1 VTGSAALTP
10 APGGR
15 VDIWG
20 DERAA
25 RLIAAVL
32 TRSPR
37 AIAELG
43 DELSL
48 AAEELD
54 ASLAVLAGHGLIT
67 IDARAA
73 TVSPG
78 PAALRFARSGKGRD
92 DLLELAA
99 PRLRRLATETGET
112 ANLIV
117 PRPAGTE
124 AIAQADGSH
133 MLGTANWIG
142 RPLGLHCTA
151 AGKVFLAHRVATL
164 PDGALDVWTSE
175 TITSRPALATDLDG
189 ALERGYALLID
200 ELEPGL
206 SAVAAP
212 VREGDGAVVAALC
225 VSGATLRLPRQRL
238 DLLGRLCVE
247 QSDELSAA
255 LGWTVPLVS

>member
-1 VTGSAALTP
+1 VSSSGALTQP
-10 APGGR
+10 PET
-15 VDIWG
+15 WG

-25 RLIAAVL
+25 QLLVAVL

-37 AIAELG
+37 TIAELG

-48 AAEELD
+48 AADELN
-54 ASLAVLAGHGLIT
+54 ASLAVLAGHGLVAL
-67 IDARAA
+67 DERAA

-78 PAALRFARSGKGRD
+78 RAALRFARSGKGRD
-92 DLLELAA
+92 DLVELAA
-99 PRLRRLATETGET
+99 LRLRRLATETGET

-151 AGKVFLAHRVATL
+151 AGKVFLAHGVAAL
-164 PDGALDVWTSE
+164 PDGPLDAWTSQ
-175 TITSRPALATDLDG
+175 TITDRAALQDDLNG
-189 ALERGYALLID
+189 VLERGYALLVD

-212 VREGDGAVVAALC
+212 VYEADGEVVAVLC

-238 DLLGRLCVE
+238 DLLGRLCAE

-255 LGWTVPLVS
+255 LGFSDRQR

>member
-1 VTGSAALTP
+1 VSGSGALTP
-10 APGGR
+10 APET
-15 VDIWG
+15 WG

-25 RLIAAVL
+25 QLLAAVL
-32 TRSPR
+32 TQSPR
-37 AIAELG
+37 TIAELG
-43 DELSL
+43 DDLSL
-48 AAEELD
+48 AADELN
-54 ASLAVLAGHGLIT
+54 ASLAVLAAHGLIAVDQRT
-67 IDARAA
+67 A

-78 PAALRFARSGKGRD
+78 RAALRFARSGKGRD

-117 PRPAGTE
+117 PRPTGTE
-124 AIAQADGSH
+124 AIAQADGTH

-151 AGKVFLAHRVATL
+151 AGKVFLAHGVATL
-164 PDGALDVWTSE
+164 ADGPLDAWTSA
-175 TITSRPALATDLDG
+175 TITSRAALQQDLDG
-189 ALERGYALLID
+189 VLERGYALLVD

-212 VREGDGAVVAALC
+212 VYEADREVVAVLC

-238 DLLGRLCVE
+238 DLLGRLCAE
-247 QSDELSAA
+247 QADELSAA
-255 LGWTVPLVS
+255 LGYDDRGR

>member
-1 VTGSAALTP
+1 MSSSGALTQP
-10 APGGR
+10 PET
-15 VDIWG
+15 WG

-25 RLIAAVL
+25 QLLVAVL

-37 AIAELG
+37 TIAELG

-48 AAEELD
+48 AADELN
-54 ASLAVLAGHGLIT
+54 ASLAVLAGHGLVAL
-67 IDARAA
+67 DERAA

-78 PAALRFARSGKGRD
+78 RAALRFARSGKGRD
-92 DLLELAA
+92 DLMELAA
-99 PRLRRLATETGET
+99 LRLRRLATETGET

-151 AGKVFLAHRVATL
+151 AGKVFLAHGVAAL
-164 PDGALDVWTSE
+164 PDGPLDAWTSQ
-175 TITSRPALATDLDG
+175 TITDRAALQDDLNG
-189 ALERGYALLID
+189 VLERGYALLVD

-212 VREGDGAVVAALC
+212 VYEADGEVVAVLC

-247 QSDELSAA
+247 QADELSAA
-255 LGWTVPLVS
+255 LAP

>member
-1 VTGSAALTP
+1 VSVSGARAP
-10 APGGR
+10 APET
-15 VDIWG
+15 WG

-25 RLIAAVL
+25 QLLAAVL

-37 AIAELG
+37 TITELRE
-43 DELSL
+43 ELSL
-48 AAEELD
+48 AADELR
-54 ASLAVLAGHGLIT
+54 ASLAVLAGHGLIAV
-67 IDARAA
+67 DERAA

-78 PAALRFARSGKGRD
+78 RTALRFARSGKGRD

-99 PRLRRLATETGET
+99 PRLRRLANETGET

-117 PRPAGTE
+117 PRQGGTE

-151 AGKVFLAHRVATL
+151 AGKVFLAHGVATL
-164 PDGALDVWTSE
+164 ADGSLDAWTSE
-175 TITSRPALATDLDG
+175 TITNRAALQHDLDG
-189 ALERGYALLID
+189 VLERGYALLID

-212 VREGDGAVVAALC
+212 VREADGEVIAVLC

-238 DLLGRLCVE
+238 ELLGRLCAE
-247 QSDELSAA
+247 QSDVLSAA
-255 LGWTVPLVS
+255 LGFSEAQR

>member
-1 VTGSAALTP
+1 MSSSRAS

-25 RLIAAVL
+25 ALVAAVL

-37 AIAELG
+37 PIGQLG
-43 DELSL
+43 AELSL
-48 AAEELD
+48 SDDELRE
-54 ASLAVLAGHGLIT
+54 SLAVLSAHQLIAVDERRGT
-67 IDARAA
+67 A
-73 TVSPG
+73 SPG
-78 PAALRFARSGKGRD
+78 RVALRFARSGKGRD
-92 DLLELAA
+92 DLIELAQ
-99 PRLRRLATETGET
+99 PRLRRLADETGET

-117 PRPAGTE
+117 PRPGGTE
-124 AIAQADGSH
+124 AIAQADGQH
-133 MLGTANWIG
+133 LLGVSNWVG

-151 AGKVFLAHRVATL
+151 AGKVFLAHEVAAL
-164 PDGALDVWTSE
+164 PDGALDARTSE
-175 TITSRPALATDLDG
+175 TITDHRALQADLE
-189 ALERGYALLID
+189 AVLERGYAVIVD

-212 VREGDGAVVAALC
+212 VRERDGGVVAVLC

-247 QSDELSAA
+247 QADELSAT
-255 LGWTVPLVS
+255 LGFLR

>member
-1 VTGSAALTP
+1 VNAAGVRTP
-10 APGGR
+10 PPET
-15 VDIWG
+15 WG

-25 RLIAAVL
+25 QLLAAVL
-32 TRSPR
+32 SRSPR
-37 AIAELG
+37 TIGELRE
-43 DELSL
+43 ELSL
-48 AAEELD
+48 SADELQ
-54 ASLAVLAGHGLIT
+54 ASLAVLAGHGLIAV
-67 IDARAA
+67 DHRAA

-78 PAALRFARSGKGRD
+78 RTALRFARSGKGRD

-151 AGKVFLAHRVATL
+151 AGKVFLAHGVATL
-164 PDGALDVWTSE
+164 ADGSLDAWTSE
-175 TITSRPALATDLDG
+175 TITNRAALQRDLDG
-189 ALERGYALLID
+189 VLERGYALLVD

-212 VREGDGAVVAALC
+212 VHEADGEVVAVLC

-238 DLLGRLCVE
+238 DLLGRLCAE
-247 QSDELSAA
+247 QAGELSAA
-255 LGWTVPLVS
+255 LRTSDGA

>member
-1 VTGSAALTP
+1 VTSSGALTP
-10 APGGR
+10 PPET
-15 VDIWG
+15 WG

-25 RLIAAVL
+25 QLLVAVL

-37 AIAELG
+37 TIVELG
-43 DELSL
+43 DDLSL
-48 AAEELD
+48 GADELN
-54 ASLAVLAGHGLIT
+54 ASLAVLAGHGLIAV
-67 IDARAA
+67 DERAA

-78 PAALRFARSGKGRD
+78 RAALRFARSGKGRD
-92 DLLELAA
+92 DLMELAA

-117 PRPAGTE
+117 PRRTGTE

-151 AGKVFLAHRVATL
+151 AGKVFLAHGAATL
-164 PDGALDVWTSE
+164 ADGPLDAWTSE
-175 TITSRPALATDLDG
+175 TITDRAALQDDLDG
-189 ALERGYALLID
+189 VLERGYALLVD

-212 VREGDGAVVAALC
+212 VYEADGEVVAVLC

-238 DLLGRLCVE
+238 DLLGRLCAE

-255 LGWTVPLVS
+255 LGFSDRQR

>member
-1 VTGSAALTP
+1 VSASSALTP
-10 APGGR
+10 TPET
-15 VDIWG
+15 WG

-25 RLIAAVL
+25 QLLLAVL

-37 AIAELG
+37 TVAALG
-43 DELSL
+43 DDLSL
-48 AAEELD
+48 GADELH
-54 ASLAVLAGHGLIT
+54 ASLGVLTRHGLVT
-67 IDARAA
+67 VDERAA

-78 PAALRFARSGKGRD
+78 RATLRFARSGKGRD
-92 DLLELAA
+92 DLMELAA

-124 AIAQADGSH
+124 AITQADGSH
-133 MLGTANWIG
+133 MLGTSNWIG

-151 AGKVFLAHRVATL
+151 AGKVFLAHRVLTL
-164 PDGALDVWTSE
+164 ADGSLEASTPQ
-175 TITSRPALATDLDG
+175 TITNREALQDDLDSV
-189 ALERGYALLID
+189 LERGYALLVD

-212 VREGDGAVVAALC
+212 VREADDQIIAALC

-238 DLLGRLCVE
+238 DLLGRLCAE
-247 QSDELSAA
+247 QSDILSAA
-255 LGWTVPLVS
+255 LGVSSSQR

>member
-1 VTGSAALTP
+1 MSSSGAMTP
-10 APGGR
+10 APQT
-15 VDIWG
+15 WG

-25 RLIAAVL
+25 QLLVAVL
-32 TRSPR
+32 GRSPR
-37 AIAELG
+37 TIAELG
-43 DELSL
+43 DQLSL
-48 AAEELD
+48 GADELN
-54 ASLAVLAGHGLIT
+54 ASLAVLAEHGLVA
-67 IDARAA
+67 IDERAA

-78 PAALRFARSGKGRD
+78 RAALRFARSGKGRD
-92 DLLELAA
+92 DLMELAE
-99 PRLRRLATETGET
+99 PRLRRLAAETGET
-112 ANLIV
+112 ANLII

-151 AGKVFLAHRVATL
+151 AGKVFLAHGAATL
-164 PDGALDVWTSE
+164 PDGPLDAWTSA
-175 TITSRPALATDLDG
+175 TITSRAALAQDLDG
-189 ALERGYALLID
+189 VPARGYALLID

-212 VREGDGAVVAALC
+212 VRERDGDVLAALC

-247 QSDELSAA
+247 QADQLSASLA
-255 LGWTVPLVS
+255 Y

>member
-1 VTGSAALTP
+1 VSSSGAFTP
-10 APGGR
+10 ATET
-15 VDIWG
+15 WG

-25 RLIAAVL
+25 QLLVAVL

-37 AIAELG
+37 TIAELRDHLSLG
-43 DELSL
+43 ADELNASLEVL
-48 AAEELD
+48 AA
-54 ASLAVLAGHGLIT
+54 HGLIAV
-67 IDARAA
+67 DAGAA

-78 PAALRFARSGKGRD
+78 QAALRFARSGKGRD
-92 DLLELAA
+92 DLLDLAA

-117 PRPAGTE
+117 PRPTGTE

-151 AGKVFLAHRVATL
+151 AGKVFLAHGVATL
-164 PDGALDVWTSE
+164 SDGPLDAWTSA
-175 TITSRPALATDLDG
+175 TITNRAALQEDLD
-189 ALERGYALLID
+189 EVPDRGYALLVD

-212 VREGDGAVVAALC
+212 VYEADGEVVAVLC

-238 DLLGRLCVE
+238 DLLGRLCAE
-247 QSDELSAA
+247 QADELSAA
-255 LGWTVPLVS
+255 LGFDDAQR

>member
-1 VTGSAALTP
+1 VSSPGAFTP
-10 APGGR
+10 APQT
-15 VDIWG
+15 WG

-25 RLIAAVL
+25 QLLAAVL
-32 TRSPR
+32 ARSPR
-37 AIAELG
+37 PIAALG
-43 DELSL
+43 EELSL
-48 AAEELD
+48 SADELQ

-67 IDARAA
+67 VDERAA

-78 PAALRFARSGKGRD
+78 RAALRFARSGKGRD

-99 PRLRRLATETGET
+99 PRLQRLATETSET

-117 PRPAGTE
+117 PRPGGTE

-133 MLGTANWIG
+133 MLGTINWTG

-151 AGKVFLAHRVATL
+151 AGKVFLAYRVATL
-164 PDGALDVWTSE
+164 PDGALDVWTSA
-175 TITSRPALATDLDG
+175 TITNRAALQHDLDG
-189 ALERGYALLID
+189 VVQRGYALLID

-212 VREGDGAVVAALC
+212 VRETDGEVVAVLC

-247 QSDELSAA
+247 QADELSAGLA
-255 LGWTVPLVS
+255 LDDGRH

>member
-1 VTGSAALTP
+1 MSASGALTP
-10 APGGR
+10 AGGR
-15 VDIWG
+15 VDVWG

-25 RLIAAVL
+25 QLIAAVL

-48 AAEELD
+48 GAEELK
-54 ASLAVLAGHGLIT
+54 ASLAVLAEHGLIT
-67 IDARAA
+67 VDERAA

-78 PAALRFARSGKGRD
+78 RAALRFARSGKGRD

-99 PRLRRLATETGET
+99 PRLRRLSTETGET

-117 PRPAGTE
+117 PRPGGTE
-124 AIAQADGSH
+124 AIAQTEGSH
-133 MLGTANWIG
+133 MLGTVNWIG

-151 AGKVFLAHRVATL
+151 AGKVFLAHGVAAL
-164 PDGALDVWTSE
+164 REGALDAWTSE
-175 TITSRPALATDLDG
+175 TITSRAVLQTDVDGVLD
-189 ALERGYALLID
+189 RGYALLID

-212 VREGDGAVVAALC
+212 VRERDGEVIAVLC
-225 VSGATLRLPRQRL
+225 VSGASLWLPRQRL

-255 LGWTVPLVS
+255 LGWAVPP

>member
-1 VTGSAALTP
+1 MSASGTRAP
-10 APGGR
+10 APET
-15 VDIWG
+15 WG

-25 RLIAAVL
+25 QLLTAVLARSPQTIAA
-32 TRSPR
+32 
-37 AIAELG
+37 LG
-43 DELSL
+43 EELSL
-48 AAEELD
+48 GADELR
-54 ASLAVLAGHGLIT
+54 ASLAVLAGHGLIAVDERT
-67 IDARAA
+67 A
-73 TVSPG
+73 TVVPG
-78 PAALRFARSGKGRD
+78 RAALRFARSGKGRD
-92 DLLELAA
+92 DLMELAA
-99 PRLRRLATETGET
+99 PRLRRLATETSET

-133 MLGTANWIG
+133 MLGTINWTG

-164 PDGALDVWTSE
+164 PDGPLDLWTSA
-175 TITSRPALATDLDG
+175 TITNRAALQQDLDDV
-189 ALERGYALLID
+189 LERGYALLID

-212 VREGDGAVVAALC
+212 VREADGEVIAVLC

-247 QSDELSAA
+247 QSDVLSAA
-255 LGWTVPLVS
+255 LAFTDGRR

>member
-1 VTGSAALTP
+1 VSSPGALTP
-10 APGGR
+10 APET
-15 VDIWG
+15 WG

-25 RLIAAVL
+25 QLLLAVL
-32 TRSPR
+32 TRSPQT
-37 AIAELG
+37 IAELG
-43 DELSL
+43 DDLSL
-48 AAEELD
+48 GADELH
-54 ASLAVLAGHGLIT
+54 ASLAVLAGHGLISVDERT
-67 IDARAA
+67 A

-78 PAALRFARSGKGRD
+78 RATLRFARSGKGRD
-92 DLLELAA
+92 DLMEMAA
-99 PRLRRLATETGET
+99 LRLQRLATETGET

-151 AGKVFLAHRVATL
+151 AGKVFLAHGVATL
-164 PDGALDVWTSE
+164 ADGPLDAWTSE
-175 TITSRPALATDLDG
+175 TITNRAALRQELDG
-189 ALERGYALLID
+189 VLEQDYALLVD
-200 ELEPGL
+200 ELEAGL

-212 VREGDGAVVAALC
+212 VFEADGDVVAALC

-247 QSDELSAA
+247 QAGELSRA
-255 LGWTVPLVS
+255 LGLGD

>member
-1 VTGSAALTP
+1 VSASGGRTPSTAP
-10 APGGR
+10 APET
-15 VDIWG
+15 WG

-25 RLIAAVL
+25 QLLLAVL

-37 AIAELG
+37 PITELG
-43 DELSL
+43 EELSL
-48 AAEELD
+48 AADEMQ
-54 ASLAVLAGHGLIT
+54 ASLAVLDTYGLIA
-67 IDARAA
+67 IDQRAG

-78 PAALRFARSGKGRD
+78 RASLRFARSGKGRD
-92 DLLELAA
+92 DLLELAE
-99 PRLRRLATETGET
+99 PRLRRLASETGET

-133 MLGTANWIG
+133 MLGTSNWIG

-151 AGKVFLAHRVATL
+151 AGKVFLAHGVATL
-164 PDGALDVWTSE
+164 ADGSLDAWTSE
-175 TITSRPALATDLDG
+175 TITSRAALQDDLDG
-189 ALERGYALLID
+189 VLERGYALLVD

-212 VREGDGAVVAALC
+212 VREADGEVVAVLC

-238 DLLGRLCVE
+238 ELLGRLCVE
-247 QSDELSAA
+247 QADEIS
-255 LGWTVPLVS
+255 TVLAH